1 MKRAAILIFAL
12 LLTGCAQQSQPAPQ
26 PQPQEEPVVRTPV
39 QETPAPQENPTESA
53 VEFPVEEYISR
64 RAVKNFG
71 EYIQDRFTG
80 YHVAEDVEFT
90 DEASINKEIPVS
102 AIADG
107 TVIYAQN
114 TSGYGGMIRVQ
125 HNIENMTISAI
136 YGHVDLSSSELQVG
150 DQITKGQFLAN
161 LGDHESAETDGERKH
176 LHFGLYEGSDNR
188 INGYESSAA
197 ALDNWINPHEFF
209 LQFGMDPT
217 PPTRTYNSEIE
228 LGGDIFNLSF
238 NIPAGWEVEYVPSI
252 QSLNLYTLKGS
263 GTARE
268 RSQIFIRYFD
278 ASSFLT
284 LNTVTIHKTT
294 DTTVGPYTARRYD
307 IEKNAGIADFPDQPS
322 WRNQR
327 HIVTD
332 FRARDGFT
340 RYFVVAA
347 NPELDPAVYEQILQ
361 SMEIQ

>member
-1 MKRAAILIFAL
+1 MKRAATIILSL
-12 LLTGCAQQSQPAPQ
+12 LLAGCAQQNPSAQV
-26 PQPQEEPVVRTPV
+26 PQPQEEPVLQTPKEE
-39 QETPAPQENPTESA
+39 ETTVS
-53 VEFPVEEYISR
+53 FPVEEYTSR
-64 RAVKNFG
+64 RTVKNFG

-90 DEASINKEIPVS
+90 DQASINKEIPVYS
-102 AIADG
+102 IADG
-107 TVIYAQN
+107 TVTYAQN
-114 TSGYGGMIRVQ
+114 TSGYGGMIR
-125 HNIENMTISAI
+125 IEHEIQDMTISAI
-136 YGHVDLSSSELQVG
+136 YGHLDLSSSDLQVG
-150 DQITKGQFLAN
+150 DQVTKSQFLAN

-176 LHFGLYEGSDNR
+176 LHFGLYEGSDSR
-188 INGYESSAA
+188 VNGYESSAS
-197 ALDNWINPHEFF
+197 ALENWINPHEFF

-217 PPTRTYNSEIE
+217 PPTRTYSSATE

-284 LNTVTIHKTT
+284 LNTVTIHETT

-307 IEKNAGIADFPDQPS
+307 IEKNANVANFPDQPS

-332 FRARDGFT
+332 FRATGGFT
-340 RYFVVAA
+340 RYYVVAA
-347 NPELDPAVYEQILQ
+347 NPQLDPAVYEQVLQ
-361 SMEIQ
+361 SMEIE